1 VSVSALTLQLAGEPP
16 VKLLP
21 YRLLR
26 VPMAPYPTKMPSLHK
41 NCVTLYRPTGQKEM
55 ALVRDS
61 GWKRFPPR
69 LPDQPIFYPV
79 LNEFYATE
87 IAQKWNTRDGGTGY
101 VMRFQVA
108 AEFLVPYEVHTV
120 GGSMHQEY
128 WIPAGDLEEFNR
140 RIVSEIEVVA
150 VFKEPPG

>member
-1 VSVSALTLQLAGEPP
+1 
-16 VKLLP
+16 
-21 YRLLR
+21 
-26 VPMAPYPTKMPSLHK
+26 M
-41 NCVTLYRPTGQKEM
+41 
-55 ALVRDS
+55 RDS

-79 LNEFYATE
+79 LNESYATE

-108 AEFLVPYEVHTV
+108 AEFLASYDVQTV

-128 WIPAGDLEEFNR
+128 WIPGDLEEFNQH
-140 RIVSEIEVVA
+140 IVGEIEVVA
-150 VFKEPPG
+150 VFKESQG